1 MKTIE
6 QLRSEAI
13 GLFWTNDV
21 PCLLMR
27 LNEGKVD
34 TVSISPLGVVG
45 YMYNIPIESG
55 KVQRC

>member
-55 KVQRC
+55 KV